1 MKSDAG
7 AKLVRATRYSRTHRQ
22 YTKYDSRSGIFLF
35 PAFLAFTLGPAF
47 WSGRSPWPF
56 MTSFALAQPLE
67 IATTT

>member
-7 AKLVRATRYSRTHRQ
+7 AKLVRATSIPGLTANILN
-22 YTKYDSRSGIFLF
+22 TTVGAGIFLF
-35 PAFLAFTLGPAF
+35 PAFLASTLGAAF